1 MPMSRTAR
9 RVIALLAAAVLSLS
23 LAPVTVV
30 ANHPAAAKL
39 HCASELTPRPGVGR
53 TATVSRTRCF
63 SGLAPAV
70 RYALKGAVVPDDI
83 TPEDIDE
90 VVVSPAASLDPK
102 EITTII
108 GIHWEH
114 ADRGGR
120 DRIYFVKG
128 GTPCAGGRVWQIGK
142 LDVGWDGRVSS
153 AEGFGGCGTFEQ
165 FRDAK
170 AKGQSRACTP
180 YCATLGP
187 LNDEVSSVRW
197 KA

>member
-9 RVIALLAAAVLSLS
+9 RVITLLAAAVLSLS
-23 LAPVTVV
+23 LVPATVV
-30 ANHPAAAKL
+30 ANHSAAAKP
-39 HCASELTPRPGVGR
+39 HCASLLTHTPGAGK
-53 TATVSRTRCF
+53 TAAVSRTRCF
-63 SGLAPAV
+63 SKLAPAV
-70 RYALKGAVVPDDI
+70 RYAMKGAVVPEDI
-83 TPEDIDE
+83 APEEIDE
-90 VVVSPAASLDPK
+90 VIVPPNARLDPDK
-102 EITTII
+102 TTTII

-114 ADRGGR
+114 VDRGGR

-128 GTPCAGGRVWQIGK
+128 KAPCAGGRVWQIGK
-142 LDVGWDGRVSS
+142 LDVGWDGMVSS
-153 AEGFGGCGTFEQ
+153 AEAFGGCGSFEQ

-170 AKGQSRACTP
+170 HKGPSRVCLP

>member
-1 MPMSRTAR
+1 MLMSRAAR
-9 RVIALLAAAVLSLS
+9 RVALLAAAVLSLS

-30 ANHPAAAKL
+30 ASHPSAAKS
-39 HCASELTPRPGVGR
+39 HCASLLTQTPGTGR
-53 TATVSRTRCF
+53 MVAVSRTRCF
-63 SGLAPAV
+63 DKLAPAV
-70 RYALKGAVVPDDI
+70 RYAMKGAIVPEDI
-83 TPEDIDE
+83 TADDIDE
-90 VVVSPAASLDPK
+90 VVVSPAARLDPK
-102 EITTII
+102 DATTII

-128 GTPCAGGRVWQIGK
+128 NAPCAGGRVWQIGK
-142 LDVGWDGRVSS
+142 LDAGWDGIVSS

-170 AKGQSRACTP
+170 AKGPSRVCAP

-187 LNDEVSSVRW
+187 LNDQVSSIRW